1 MDIFA
6 TATLMRT
13 VEALDQP
20 SSFLLDTFFPF
31 VQTDATSEEIKF
43 DVLDSKPRIT
53 PFVHPNKPGIVVNN
67 QGYTTKTFKPAYAK
81 DKRPLAPNQPLRR
94 RAGEQI
100 GGTMTPQQRR
110 EAQVAQTLKDQL
122 DMLTRREE
130 VMASEVLRTG
140 KVTVKGEG
148 YPEVVVDFGRH
159 ADLTATL
166 GGSVEW
172 GDNGVKPLDDLETFA
187 TAIQGKSGAVA
198 KTVVMDPKA
207 WNLFR
212 NDDGVG
218 KLLDR
223 RAYMGYEDL
232 AVGPMIRGQ
241 GNDKARYVGIVGDF
255 DIWVYQ
261 DIYVDDDGNNQQMM
275 PDYTVA
281 VASAGAGGS
290 GGIEG
295 TRAYGVI
302 QDEEAG
308 YKAERY
314 FVKSWLEKDPAVR
327 WMMLQSAPLVFPC
340 RPNASG
346 CWKVKT

>member
-6 TATLMRT
+6 TAVLNRT

-20 SSFLLDTFFPF
+20 SSFLLDKFFPF

-43 DVLDSKPRIT
+43 DVIDSKPRIT
-53 PFVHPNKPGIVVNN
+53 PFVHPTKAGIVVND
-67 QGYTTKTFKPAYAK
+67 QGYKTQSFKPAYVK
-81 DKRPLAPNQPLRR
+81 DKRRFNPNQPLRR
-94 RAGEQI
+94 MAGEQI

-110 EAQVAQTLKDQL
+110 EAQVAMSLKDQL

-159 ADLTATL
+159 ADLTAAL

-172 GDNGVKPLDDLETFA
+172 GDAGVKPMDDLETFA

-198 KTVVMDPKA
+198 KDVVMDPKA

-212 NDDGVG
+212 NDADV
-218 KLLDR
+218 KVLLDR
-223 RAYMGYEDL
+223 RAYMNYEDL
-232 AVGPMIRGQ
+232 SVGPMIRGQ
-241 GNDKARYVGIVGDF
+241 GNQKARYVGTIGDF

-261 DIYVDDDGNNQQMM
+261 DIYVDDDGNTQQMM

-281 VASAGAGGS
+281 MAASGVGGS
-290 GGIEG
+290 GGLEG
-295 TRAYGVI
+295 ARAYGVI
-302 QDEEAG
+302 QDEKAG

-314 FVKSWLEKDPAVR
+314 FVKSWMEEDPAVR
-327 WMMLQSAPLVFPC
+327 WLLLQSAPLVFPY